1 LVDYSHYLMSL
12 AVLHAFLKAKVKS
25 FLAIVFLSL
34 FITSFFCNKNLETLT
49 QMLTEGFHKRSD
61 I

>member
-1 LVDYSHYLMSL
+1 MSL